1 MKKTYN
7 ILFLL
12 VFFTQAAW
20 AATFNERI
28 TYEGRELV
36 KTFEA
41 GAMAE
46 YISPKET
53 LDNWSE
59 MFAVRVHLDSSPEEA
74 LGHLEKNLEA
84 LRSSGR
90 DSYARV
96 IESYSNSEERIHFI
110 VITLSEDN
118 IFEYNVFRY
127 IGIEEGKVISF
138 QLAKRH
144 YRPMEFTEEEA
155 NKVVDWT
162 MKQIEGSKEDV
173 LFLFDEDLPSQIFGS

>member
-1 MKKTYN
+1 MKRSYN

-12 VFFTQAAW
+12 ILLAQIVW
-20 AATFNERI
+20 SATFNERI

-36 KTFEA
+36 KKFEA

-46 YISPKET
+46 YISPEET

-74 LGHLEKNLEA
+74 LAHLEKNLEA

-110 VITLSEDN
+110 VLTLSEDN

-127 IGIEEGKVISF
+127 IGIEGDKVISF

-144 YRPMEFTEEEA
+144 YRPMEFSEVEA
-155 NKVVDWT
+155 NRVVEWT
-162 MKQIEGSKEDV
+162 MEQIEGSRDDV
-173 LFLFDEDLPSQIFGS
+173 LFLFNEELPAQIFGS